1 MRIAFAF
8 VFIFLSAQ
16 ALGADAVYRWVDR
29 DGVIHYG
36 ARPPAKDAKPA
47 ALPQLQTYP
56 SRAGQRALPLPS
68 LDAAPKPTALI
79 KEMRILAPVQDEIF
93 RDPQAGISVAVAV
106 LPALPAGA
114 GVVFYL
120 DGAAKNAKPMTA
132 TSTTFNNVE
141 RGEHSVGAAVV
152 DASGK
157 ELMRAAPVTFH
168 SKPPSAR

>member
-1 MRIAFAF
+1 MRIALALF
-8 VFIFLSAQ
+8 FIALSTPALSA
-16 ALGADAVYRWVDR
+16 DEVYRWVDR

-36 ARPPAKDAKPA
+36 AQPPQKDAKPV

-56 SRAGQRALPLPS
+56 ARSGQRLLPPPVIDALPKS
-68 LDAAPKPTALI
+68 AAQLQSV
-79 KEMRILAPVQDEIF
+79 RILSPVQDEIF
-93 RDPQAGISVAVAV
+93 RDPEGGISVAVAV

-120 DGAAKNAKPMTA
+120 DGAAKNAKPA
-132 TSTTFNNVE
+132 ASTSTTFNNVE
-141 RGEHSVGAAVV
+141 RGEHSVTAAVV

-168 SKPPSAR
+168 TKPPSAR